1 MVWASMFGP
10 SSSASSPYSFTSA
23 NAGLSASTPERASD
37 MPSSVTVC
45 EAANMMP
52 CHDVGVPASVSV
64 PMFGAVQSM
73 MKCVPSI
80 NMSSDMVAEA
90 AASCSP

>member
-1 MVWASMFGP
+1 
-10 SSSASSPYSFTSA
+10 
-23 NAGLSASTPERASD
+23 
-37 MPSSVTVC
+37 
-45 EAANMMP
+45 MMP

-64 PMFGAVQSM
+64 PMLGAVQSM

-90 AASCSP
+90 TASCSPR

>member
-1 MVWASMFGP
+1 
-10 SSSASSPYSFTSA
+10 
-23 NAGLSASTPERASD
+23 
-37 MPSSVTVC
+37 
-45 EAANMMP
+45 MMP
-52 CHDVGVPASVSV
+52 CHAVGVPASVSV

-90 AASCSP
+90 TASCSP